1 MPRLLM
7 PTMTALLVSA
17 LASPPAGAATLTI
30 TCEERD
36 APKPSTMTVTYE
48 GETDGTIKVVG
59 SFGEMSFQAQRSE
72 GEVEVD
78 GQKVPQ
84 TSIYGFGKAHVM
96 MPAKA
101 ALEACVMGKRT
112 AADADDLANLV
123 ACHSTIETVET
134 DIDAEVSVAIASYL
148 HGPSVTIRRTYLEP
162 TKGFRDIAG
171 LTDGPMTVENT
182 PRPDCASPQ

>member
-1 MPRLLM
+1 MPRSVLPIITTLL
-7 PTMTALLVSA
+7 AAA
-17 LASPPAGAATLTI
+17 LASTPAGAATLTL

-36 APKPSTMTVTYE
+36 SAKPSTMTVTYE
-48 GETDGTIKVVG
+48 GEADGTIKVVA
-59 SFGEMSFQAQRSE
+59 SFGEMSFQAQRTE

-84 TSIYGFGKAHVM
+84 TNIYGFGKAHLL

-101 ALEACVMGKRT
+101 ALEACVLGKRT
-112 AADADDLANLV
+112 ANDADDLANLV
-123 ACHSTIETVET
+123 ACHSTVETVET
-134 DIDAEVSVAIASYL
+134 DVDAEVSVAIASYL

-182 PRPDCASPQ
+182 PRPDCAPPQ